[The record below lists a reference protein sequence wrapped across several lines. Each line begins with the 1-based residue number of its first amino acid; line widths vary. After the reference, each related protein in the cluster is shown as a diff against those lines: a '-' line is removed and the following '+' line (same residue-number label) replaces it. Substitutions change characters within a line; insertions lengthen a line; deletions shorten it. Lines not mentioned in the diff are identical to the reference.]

1 MKKLLVVVIVLLVAV
16 LMSMTVPDKKD
27 HKEAMMKAVKEYVAE
42 EAEDRFGDNVLT
54 ALGKNLVV
62 KTVELALNSK
72 LKVNNY
78 YLFNTTSV
86 RLKGKDQLL
95 SVGLF
100 GHVFT
105 FDKEMLREKL
115 EESLKAKEEADNE
128 KDAAKMNAREL
139 KKLEKEQRKR
149 EKQLAK
155 EQKRREKEARKEAK
169 RREKE
174 ARKAQKQRER
184 EERKKAKEA

>member
-1 MKKLLVVVIVLLVAV
+1 MKKLLVVVVLLLVAV
-16 LMSMTVPDKKD
+16 LMTQTVPDKQEHKD
-27 HKEAMMKAVKEYVAE
+27 AMMKAVKEYVAE
-42 EAEDRFGDNVLT
+42 ETKDRFGDNILS

-62 KTVELALNSK
+62 KSVELALNSK

-86 RLKGKDQLL
+86 RLKGEDQML
-95 SVGLF
+95 SLGIF

-115 EESLKAKEEADNE
+115 EESLNAKEEADNE
-128 KDAAKMNAREL
+128 KEAAKQSAREL

-155 EQKRREKEARKEAK
+155 EQKRKEKEARKEAK

-174 ARKAQKQRER
+174 ARKAQKQRVR

>member
-155 EQKRREKEARKEAK
+155 EQKRRDKEARKEAK